1 MIELNK
7 AILDCMRELRRRL
20 REEQALEIQYQQS
33 DAIERMLRACADS
46 TREETRQLGERLS
59 ELSGVKLP
67 RVVQEPSFLPMQGS
81 GDQQYSGPLRGGARP
96 SR

>member
-1 MIELNK
+1 MIEFNK

-20 REEQALEIQYQQS
+20 RDEQALEIQYQQS
-33 DAIERMLRACADS
+33 DAIEQMLRACADS
-46 TREETRQLGERLS
+46 ARDETRRMGQRLS

-67 RVVQEPSFLPMQGS
+67 RVVQEPSFLPMQGG
-81 GDQQYSGPLRGGARP
+81 GDQQYSGPLRGGARS

>member
-1 MIELNK
+1 MELNK

-20 REEQALEIQYQQS
+20 REEQALDIQYQQS
-33 DAIERMLRACADS
+33 DAIERMLRACAHS
-46 TREETRQLGERLS
+46 ACEETRQLGERLS

-67 RVVQEPSFLPMQGS
+67 RVVQEPSFLPMQGG

>member
-46 TREETRQLGERLS
+46 AREETRQLGERLS

-67 RVVQEPSFLPMQGS
+67 RVVQEPSFLPVQGG

>member
-46 TREETRQLGERLS
+46 SCEETRHLGERLS
-59 ELSGVKLP
+59 ELSGIQLP
-67 RVVQEPSFLPMQGS
+67 RLVQEPSFLPMQG
-81 GDQQYSGPLRGGARP
+81 GEQQYSGPLRGGARAP
-96 SR
+96 R

>member
-1 MIELNK
+1 MELNK

-46 TREETRQLGERLS
+46 AREETRQLGERLS

-67 RVVQEPSFLPMQGS
+67 RVVQEPSFLPVQGG

>member
-1 MIELNK
+1 MEFNK

-20 REEQALEIQYQQS
+20 REEQALDIQYQQS

-46 TREETRQLGERLS
+46 ACEETRQLGERLS

-67 RVVQEPSFLPMQGS
+67 RVGQEPSFLPMQGS
-81 GDQQYSGPLRGGARP
+81 GDRHYSGPLRGGARP